1 MTLSRDDVLEA
12 LRNVNDP
19 ELGEDIVSLEM
30 VENVRLDG
38 STAHFRVNLPAP
50 GMKEELR
57 DDITDALSDVE
68 GLEGLQVEWSSEA
81 EAAEEESEVLPDVD
95 KVIAVSSG
103 KGGVGK
109 STVAVN
115 LAAALSDAGASVGL
129 FDSDVYGPNVPRM
142 LGSDAQPRV
151 DKDEKIIPP
160 EKSGIKV
167 MSMGY
172 LTGQDTP
179 VVWRGAMVHNA
190 LTQLLNDVNWGDLDY
205 LVVDMPPG
213 TGDAQLTIAQTIPV
227 TGAVIVTTPQT
238 VSLDDSRKGVE
249 MFEKTN
255 VPVVGIVENMSE
267 FVCPDC
273 GGEHDIFGSGAGQKL
288 ADEVD
293 VPLVGNIPIDP
304 NVRTGGDEGDPIV
317 LSDIDSPAKDSLRG
331 AADRIRDEVDSIGD
345 RKLPMV

>member
-1 MTLSRDDVLEA
+1 MTPSRDDVLEA

-50 GMKEELR
+50 DMKEELR

-81 EAAEEESEVLPDVD
+81 EAADEESEVLPNVD

-115 LAAALSDAGASVGL
+115 LAAALSDAGATVGL

-273 GGEHDIFGSGAGQKL
+273 GGHHDIFGSGAGQKL
-288 ADEVD
+288 ADEAD
-293 VPLVGNIPIDP
+293 VPLVGRIPIDP
-304 NVRTGGDEGDPIV
+304 NVRTGGDEGEPIV
-317 LSDIDSPAKDSLRG
+317 LSDLDSPAKDALRG
-331 AADRIRDEVDSIGD
+331 AADSIRDEVDSIGD

>member
-1 MTLSRDDVLEA
+1 MTPSRDDVLEA

-57 DDITDALSDVE
+57 DDITEALSDVE

-81 EAAEEESEVLPDVD
+81 EAADEESEVLPNVD

-115 LAAALSDAGASVGL
+115 LAAALSDAGATVGL

-273 GGEHDIFGSGAGQKL
+273 GGHHDIFGSGAGQKL

-293 VPLVGNIPIDP
+293 VPLVGRIPIDP
-304 NVRTGGDEGDPIV
+304 NVRTGGDEGEPIV
-317 LSDIDSPAKDSLRG
+317 LSDLDSPAKDALRG
-331 AADRIRDEVDSIGD
+331 AADSIRDEVDSIGD